1 MHGSNLNS
9 NIQGGHTRFVID
21 MDPEVYHTEI
31 TIDPAFNSI
40 EILIQRAVLNC
51 ILFLGSSDSFHQ
63 HTTKAGFILTPC
75 STTQKIFTVLS

>member
-40 EILIQRAVLNC
+40 EILIQRA
-51 ILFLGSSDSFHQ
+51 
-63 HTTKAGFILTPC
+63 P
-75 STTQKIFTVLS
+75 